1 MVANAEVAGD
11 AEHPLIGAHTDA
23 TAPVD
28 VAVVTDVSDTPSPP
42 SGGSGG
48 AGEPISAPD
57 APEPPTASPVRATST
72 TTLKWSARVALAFAL
87 PIAGVILLAPVVA
100 AIVVVIVAAVTDVLA
115 ALNVARL
122 LLQGHLLQAGQA
134 MNVILSASRLGFLAL
149 GYLGLFTAL
158 IALADGLLGR
168 GRGRLFIIPGIILT
182 GSALILFATSV
193 VLATPLLTSLHLSHR
208 TLAALA
214 LVFAVNAVA
223 IATFL
228 ADTRDT
234 RRRWIRLPIP
244 HQPQDKTQPPTD
256 ASSSEAQ

>member
-1 MVANAEVAGD
+1 MVANAEVAED
-11 AEHPLIGAHTDA
+11 AEHPLAKAHTD
-23 TAPVD
+23 TTPSVD
-28 VAVVTDVSDTPSPP
+28 VATDTPSPP
-42 SGGSGG
+42 EPPDSSED
-48 AGEPISAPD
+48 EPISTPD
-57 APEPPTASPVRATST
+57 APSPTTTDPVSVT
-72 TTLKWSARVALAFAL
+72 TTPTLKWSTRIALAFAL
-87 PIAGVILLAPVVA
+87 PIAGVILLAPVVIA
-100 AIVVVIVAAVTDVLA
+100 AVVVIAAAVTDGLA
-115 ALNVARL
+115 ALTAARL
-122 LLQGHLLQAGQA
+122 LVQGHLLQAGQA

-193 VLATPLLTSLHLSHR
+193 VVATPLLASLHLSHR

-214 LVFAVNAVA
+214 LVFVVNAVA

-234 RRRWIRLPIP
+234 RRRWIRLPTP
-244 HQPQDKTQPPTD
+244 RQPQDETQPPN
-256 ASSSEAQ
+256 

>member
-1 MVANAEVAGD
+1 MVANADVAED
-11 AEHPLIGAHTDA
+11 AEHPLTKAHTD
-23 TAPVD
+23 TTPSVD
-28 VAVVTDVSDTPSPP
+28 VAVVTDAPSPTEP
-42 SGGSGG
+42 PDGSE
-48 AGEPISAPD
+48 GEPISTPD
-57 APEPPTASPVRATST
+57 APSPTATDPVSVT
-72 TTLKWSARVALAFAL
+72 TTPTLKWSTRIALAFVL
-87 PIAGVILLAPVVA
+87 PIAGVILLAPVVIA
-100 AIVVVIVAAVTDVLA
+100 AVVVIAAAVTDGLA
-115 ALNVARL
+115 ALTAARL
-122 LLQGHLLQAGQA
+122 LVQGHLLQAAQA
-134 MNVILSASRLGFLAL
+134 MNVILSASRLGFLSL

-193 VLATPLLTSLHLSHR
+193 VVATPLLASLHLSHR

-234 RRRWIRLPIP
+234 RRRWIRLPKP
-244 HQPQDKTQPPTD
+244 RQPQDEPQPPTD
-256 ASSSEAQ
+256 ASPSGAQ